1 MSARTWSLLRRMA
14 GGIALAAALAH
25 ALAVPAAQAGY
36 SNPVIPGFHADPSI
50 CRVGGD
56 YYLATSSFEYFPG
69 VPIFHSKDLVHWKQ
83 IGHALTRESQLPLT
97 GQRSSRGIFA
107 PTLRCHDG
115 VFYLITTNIG
125 LERSFY
131 VHTRDP
137 AGPWSEPVWIKESGT
152 GMDPSLLFDDDG
164 KVYYTRHGGGE
175 HGGVYQAEIDIASG
189 VLAAEPRQIWA
200 GTGGI
205 WPEGPHLYKV
215 GSMYYLMISEGGTS
229 YEHSLTM
236 ARSASPWGP
245 FEADAANP
253 MLTHRYRPELPL
265 QATGHGDL
273 VQSAT
278 GQWWMVLLGVRP
290 LARQHHLGR
299 ETLLS
304 PVAWNAQGWLTIN
317 GGQPLQEQMQA
328 SGLPAAA
335 PWPPVRQRDDFAAP
349 QLGLDWTFLRGPAT
363 GLWSLTERPGWLR
376 LKGTQ
381 ATMNDIATPAF
392 VGRRQEHLR
401 MRARTRLAFAP
412 ALEGQSA
419 GLVLRQ
425 NEANHYDL
433 RIAGAGKR
441 RVELITTIAGVATMV
456 GSAPIGDG
464 LVTLQLD
471 AEADHYTFSY
481 SVGKGAMRVLGSA
494 PTAPL
499 SSERAGGFTGVFIGL
514 VASTTQP
521 GPMPV
526 ADVDWFDTIPMGR

>member
-1 MSARTWSLLRRMA
+1 MSARAWALVHRVA
-14 GGIALAAALAH
+14 GAIAL
-25 ALAVPAAQAGY
+25 LAVLVDGVAGPASQRGY
-36 SNPVIPGFHADPSI
+36 TNPVIPGFHADPSI

-69 VPIFHSKDLVHWKQ
+69 VPIFHSKDLVHWRQ
-83 IGHALTRESQLPLT
+83 IGHALTREGQLQLK

-115 VFYLITTNIG
+115 TFYLITTNIG

-131 VHTRDP
+131 VHTKDP
-137 AGPWSEPVWIKESGT
+137 AGPWSDPVWIKETGT

-175 HGGVYQAEIDIASG
+175 HGGVYQAEIDIATG
-189 VLAAEPRQIWA
+189 VLAAEPRKIWA

-215 GSMYYLMISEGGTS
+215 GAMYYLMISEGGTS

-236 ARSASPWGP
+236 ARSSSPWGP

-253 MLTHRYRPELPL
+253 ILTHRYHPELPL

-273 VQSAT
+273 VQTEA

-290 LARQHHLGR
+290 QARMHHLGR

-304 PVAWNAQGWLTIN
+304 PVAWNAQGWLTVN
-317 GGQPLQEQMQA
+317 GGQPLLETMA
-328 SGLPAAA
+328 GEGLPVAQPWKPAAHRDNFSA
-335 PWPPVRQRDDFAAP
+335 PT
-349 QLGLDWTFLRGPAT
+349 LGLDWTFLRGPAT
-363 GLWSLTERPGWLR
+363 GLWSLGERPGMLR

-381 ATMNDIATPAF
+381 ATMNDVATPAF
-392 VGRRQEHLR
+392 VGRRQEHLD
-401 MRARTRLAFAP
+401 MCAATRVMFAP
-412 ALEGQSA
+412 AREGQTA
-419 GLVLRQ
+419 ALVLRQ

-433 RIAGAGKR
+433 RIAGARKR
-441 RVELITTIAGVATMV
+441 RVELVTTIAGVQTIV
-456 GSAPIGDG
+456 GSEAIGNG
-464 LVTLQLD
+464 AVTLQVD
-471 AEADHYTFSY
+471 GFADHYEFSY
-481 SVGKGAMRVLGSA
+481 SVGKGAQRSIGSA

-499 SSERAGGFTGVFIGL
+499 SSESAGGFTGVFIGMA
-514 VASTTQP
+514 ASSTVP

-526 ADVDWFDTIPMGR
+526 ADFDWFDYIPMDE